1 MLSKCLQ
8 TKEWRQTYSLSSWG
22 FCVETSCWT
31 FPKTVYITHQAKAVV
46 KILIPRHHLLMN
58 ELEFPRQG
66 PRNLYL
72 EINALVDQELIQVR
86 VLGKRLLC
94 VFVSPNLVANHMS
107 SQENFNSFIQSWF
120 IRYQCL
126 ACRKHLRTISWKE
139 NEMKPALVCHN
150 CLDAVERSLL
160 WEPGWQGLHP
170 NFSAS

>member
-1 MLSKCLQ
+1 M
-8 TKEWRQTYSLSSWG
+8 
-22 FCVETSCWT
+22 ETSCWT

-66 PRNLYL
+66 PRHLYL

-107 SQENFNSFIQSWF
+107 SQENFNSFIQS
-120 IRYQCL
+120 
-126 ACRKHLRTISWKE
+126 
-139 NEMKPALVCHN
+139 
-150 CLDAVERSLL
+150 
-160 WEPGWQGLHP
+160 
-170 NFSAS
+170 